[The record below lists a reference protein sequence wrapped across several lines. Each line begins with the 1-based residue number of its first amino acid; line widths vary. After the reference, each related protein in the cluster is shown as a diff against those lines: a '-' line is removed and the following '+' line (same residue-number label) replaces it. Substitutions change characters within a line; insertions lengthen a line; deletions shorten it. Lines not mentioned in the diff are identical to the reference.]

1 MLEKYR
7 AYSPRHS
14 PSLTMRTSVR
24 FPPVL
29 PWAFIYI
36 SLRLWATVAW
46 CSISYSSDPQLPPFL
61 GREKFSQ
68 RTQLRESSSYSRHI
82 SWLVGLQDT
91 LEIRLPMAWSISR
104 SRILKASGERRY
116 IVVYRFF
123 FFFILIKFLC
133 LRLLGAPS
141 IQTRRDNY
149 RRHWA
154 PFLFAMPTRKTTS
167 IQGRVVSAQCRIGT
181 IWQRK
186 KIGRKAFSWNDYN
199 PLDTHRSFPR
209 IGTIETRGGIN
220 ISDLV

>member
-82 SWLVGLQDT
+82 SWLVGFQGT
-91 LEIRLPMAWSISR
+91 LETRLPMAWSISR
-104 SRILKASGERRY
+104 SRIFKASGERRY

-123 FFFILIKFLC
+123 FFFHSHQISLPQTSGSSLNPDWPRQLQTTLSAIFICDAHPKNDLDARES
-133 LRLLGAPS
+133 RLSPMQNWNDMATKKNWKEGFQLKWLQPPRHAP
-141 IQTRRDNY
+141 QFPKNWDHRNQRRD
-149 RRHWA
+149 
-154 PFLFAMPTRKTTS
+154 
-167 IQGRVVSAQCRIGT
+167 
-181 IWQRK
+181 
-186 KIGRKAFSWNDYN
+186 
-199 PLDTHRSFPR
+199 
-209 IGTIETRGGIN
+209 
-220 ISDLV
+220 